1 MREEEIYRKALEKWG
16 VPHQMMVLCEEYGE
30 LIQAI
35 SKALRWGEE
44 HPGHAL
50 PERMKDDIAHE
61 TADCYLMLGQ
71 MTTAFGISESELE
84 HWHNAQISKL
94 KGYLY
99 KEDAR

>member
-1 MREEEIYRKALEKWG
+1 
-16 VPHQMMVLCEEYGE
+16 
-30 LIQAI
+30 
-35 SKALRWGEE
+35 
-44 HPGHAL
+44 
-50 PERMKDDIAHE
+50 MKDDIAHE

-71 MTTAFGISESELE
+71 MTTAFGISERELE